1 MKILAIGDIHGTKNW
16 KRFDFKKYDKIIFLG
31 DFFDEFHNNWEEV
44 NQIDNLFEILSL
56 QKQDQ
61 EKFITL
67 LGNHELHYL
76 IPGEEYSGKQVHKQ
90 WDIHDFLYQH
100 RKEFRVAY
108 QIKDYIF
115 SHAGLSSRWME
126 IMKIESVDK
135 LNSCLW
141 NGAESL
147 FAFYPWDTSMCG
159 NSPYQSMLWIRPPA
173 LIQNPWRNY
182 NQIVGHTANKGEH
195 GVAKFKMKNGKKL
208 IVVDNM
214 EHTAYLEI
222 EI

>member
-1 MKILAIGDIHGTKNW
+1 MKILAIGDSHGTKNW

-76 IPGEEYSGKQVHKQ
+76 IPQEEYSGKQVHKQ

-100 RKEFRVAY
+100 KKEFRIAY
-108 QIKDYIF
+108 QLKDYIF

-126 IMKIESVDK
+126 IMKIESVNK

-141 NGAESL
+141 NGAENL
-147 FAFYPWDTSMCG
+147 FTFYPWDTSMCG
-159 NSPYQSMLWIRPPA
+159 NSPYQSMLWIRPQA

-182 NQIVGHTANKGEH
+182 NQIVGHTSNKGEH
-195 GVAKFKMKNGKKL
+195 GVAKFKMKNNKEL
-208 IVVDNM
+208 VVVDNIT
-214 EHTAYLEI
+214 HDAYYEFEL
-222 EI
+222 